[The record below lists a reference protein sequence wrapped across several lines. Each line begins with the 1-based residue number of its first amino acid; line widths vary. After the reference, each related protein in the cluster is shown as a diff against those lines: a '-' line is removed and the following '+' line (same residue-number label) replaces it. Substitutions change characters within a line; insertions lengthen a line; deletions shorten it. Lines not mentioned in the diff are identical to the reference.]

1 MLWSNR
7 LIRSD
12 RNSVE
17 RYGPCLHIND
27 RVRTEILMSQ
37 EQTRDNH
44 FGIFVIL
51 LCFTSFFCVYL
62 KWKGGNNVFK
72 SHLIKKNVFGGF
84 FSARMFKSTSI
95 DQYAIYI
102 LSKKNKIT

>member
-1 MLWSNR
+1 MLHFGD
-7 LIRSD
+7 IYI
-12 RNSVE
+12 E

-44 FGIFVIL
+44 FGIFVVL

-72 SHLIKKNVFGGF
+72 SYLIKKKKKTFLEGF
-84 FSARMFKSTSI
+84 FQLGCSNQPLLTNMLYTF
-95 DQYAIYI
+95 
-102 LSKKNKIT
+102 

>member
-12 RNSVE
+12 SVE

-51 LCFTSFFCVYL
+51 LSLLSFVY
-62 KWKGGNNVFK
+62 
-72 SHLIKKNVFGGF
+72 
-84 FSARMFKSTSI
+84 T
-95 DQYAIYI
+95 
-102 LSKKNKIT
+102 

>member
-7 LIRSD
+7 FIGSD
-12 RNSVE
+12 RNGGE
-17 RYGPCLHIND
+17 RNGPCLHIND

-37 EQTRDNH
+37 EQTRDNLYW
-44 FGIFVIL
+44 IFVIL
-51 LCFTSFFCVYL
+51 FCFTSFFCVYL

-72 SHLIKKNVFGGF
+72 SYLIKKNVFGGF

-95 DQYAIYI
+95 DQYAIHI
-102 LSKKNKIT
+102 LRQKQKK